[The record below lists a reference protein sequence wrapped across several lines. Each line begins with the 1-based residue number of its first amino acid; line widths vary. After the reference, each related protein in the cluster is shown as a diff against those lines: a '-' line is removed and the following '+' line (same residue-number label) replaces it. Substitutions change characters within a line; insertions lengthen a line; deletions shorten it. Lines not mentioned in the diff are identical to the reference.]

1 MNIEPVQPNG
11 LKDRPVGSVGGARAL
26 WFGLG
31 TGSGMIGNGGPVG
44 PPGRHRE
51 PEYRW
56 GLPVTRQ

>member
-11 LKDRPVGSVGGARAL
+11 LTDRRVAWVGGACAL

-31 TGSGMIGNGGPVG
+31 TGSGIIGNGGPVG

-51 PEYRW
+51 PEYLW
-56 GLPVTRQ
+56 GLSVTRQ